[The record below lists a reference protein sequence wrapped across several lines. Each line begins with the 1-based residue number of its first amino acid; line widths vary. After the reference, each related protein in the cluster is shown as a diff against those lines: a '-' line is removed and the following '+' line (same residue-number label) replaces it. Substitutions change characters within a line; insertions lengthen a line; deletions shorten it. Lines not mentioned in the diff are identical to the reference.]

1 MGQLAEVGQ
10 GCSLW
15 LKRFLKKQKIQK
27 TLSWIVK
34 VSKVRARPERLWLS
48 LMEGIKYVIPN
59 LFKGAF
65 KIFENAPLW
74 HIWSVL
80 SVTVPHCI
88 FLLWELVCMYWYMCG
103 RNMVTFWSR
112 NQSNEV
118 YHPEVNLVPT
128 FTLHSI
134 LLTAVLEK
142 TLESPLDSKEIKPV
156 SPKGKQPWIFIGRTD
171 AIAETPILWPP
182 DDSLEKTLMR
192 GKIESRKRQGLERMR
207 WLDSITD
214 SVDISLSKLWKIMK
228 DRGAWSA
235 AVHRV
240 TKSWTWFIDWTT
252 TTILQ
257 GSRMSS
263 RWSESSYTWSS
274 ELVILERPYSQN
286 KDSIQW
292 IVWTDSGRWTAAVD
306 KLLQS
311 CLTLCDPI
319 DSSPPGSSIHRIL

>member
-1 MGQLAEVGQ
+1 
-10 GCSLW
+10 
-15 LKRFLKKQKIQK
+15 
-27 TLSWIVK
+27 
-34 VSKVRARPERLWLS
+34 
-48 LMEGIKYVIPN
+48 MEGIKYVIPN
-59 LFKGAF
+59 LLKGAF

-118 YHPEVNLVPT
+118 YHPEVNLIPT

-156 SPKGKQPWIFIGRTD
+156 NPKGNQPWIFIRRTG
-171 AIAETPILWPP
+171 AEAPILWPSRYKEP
-182 DDSLEKTLMR
+182 EKTLML
-192 GKIESRKRQGLERMR
+192 GKIEGRKRKGLGGMR

-228 DRGAWSA
+228 DRGAWNA

-286 KDSIQW
+286 KDGIQW
-292 IVWTDSGRWTAAVD
+292 IVWTDSGRRTATVD

-311 CLTLCDPI
+311 CPTLCDPI
-319 DSSPPGSSIHRIL
+319 DSSPPGSSVHRIL

>member
-27 TLSWIVK
+27 TLSWTVK
-34 VSKVRARPERLWLS
+34 VSKVRAWPEHLWLS

-59 LFKGAF
+59 LLKGAF

-118 YHPEVNLVPT
+118 YHPEVNLIPT

-156 SPKGKQPWIFIGRTD
+156 NPKGKQPWIFIGKDPD
-171 AIAETPILWPP
+171 AGKDWRQE
-182 DDSLEKTLMR
+182 EKGVGGDEMVR
-192 GKIESRKRQGLERMR
+192 
-207 WLDSITD
+207 
-214 SVDISLSKLWKIMK
+214 
-228 DRGAWSA
+228 
-235 AVHRV
+235 
-240 TKSWTWFIDWTT
+240 
-252 TTILQ
+252 
-257 GSRMSS
+257 
-263 RWSESSYTWSS
+263 
-274 ELVILERPYSQN
+274 
-286 KDSIQW
+286 
-292 IVWTDSGRWTAAVD
+292 
-306 KLLQS
+306 
-311 CLTLCDPI
+311 
-319 DSSPPGSSIHRIL
+319 